1 MLDLTEQQPL
11 NMDALS
17 SRLLT
22 LIALSGEF
30 PTAQVNRLPYTGSYK
45 QFTVKALKRAGM
57 IRAYSRDDLRGL
69 RLTALG
75 KNLLLSNDADKFGAL
90 FSGSTATNTP
100 KYSVIH
106 RLRLHR
112 MAEVLVTMFNAGVSV
127 LPWEKPNVFAPTP
140 PDDTLTIDRPAYY
153 SSREV
158 KELGEQAVKIRN
170 SRSTGVLL
178 TGNDIFIV
186 YNTGP
191 GQMKWEY
198 KAEMRLKAL
207 LEMVL
212 CQERLPAQFMCTKQ
226 SAIVFAADMG
236 QMASLMGVGGDKR
249 HNYFVLDGGFEHFYY
264 LTGDHHGEVILQL
277 LCCPDEKALLD
288 GVLSEGYD
296 PPRPGWVV
304 ENDAIDGETAVLFAY
319 TCDMPR
325 ICRFS
330 AALEKMGWP
339 GTLYCFDFQGD
350 VMRQVCGPGVNV
362 RCIDFDVYERSVFL
376 SPESS

>member
-1 MLDLTEQQPL
+1 MPDTDGRELPGLDTLPGL
-11 NMDALS
+11 I
-17 SRLLT
+17 LT
-22 LIALSGEF
+22 LTALSGEL
-30 PTAQVNRLPYTGSYK
+30 PASLISRLPASDTYK
-45 QFTVKALKRAGM
+45 EYAVKQLKRDNLLRTFYRNGV
-57 IRAYSRDDLRGL
+57 RGL
-69 RLTALG
+69 RLTPTS
-75 KNLLLSNDADKFGAL
+75 KKLLTANWPDQFLPCLSG
-90 FSGSTATNTP
+90 TTETNMLKSEVP
-100 KYSVIH
+100 R

-264 LTGDHHGEVILQL
+264 LTGDHHGKVILQL

-319 TCDMPR
+319 TCDMPC

>member
-1 MLDLTEQQPL
+1 
-11 NMDALS
+11 
-17 SRLLT
+17 
-22 LIALSGEF
+22 
-30 PTAQVNRLPYTGSYK
+30 
-45 QFTVKALKRAGM
+45 
-57 IRAYSRDDLRGL
+57 
-69 RLTALG
+69 
-75 KNLLLSNDADKFGAL
+75 
-90 FSGSTATNTP
+90 
-100 KYSVIH
+100 
-106 RLRLHR
+106 
-112 MAEVLVTMFNAGVSV
+112 
-127 LPWEKPNVFAPTP
+127 
-140 PDDTLTIDRPAYY
+140 
-153 SSREV
+153 
-158 KELGEQAVKIRN
+158 
-170 SRSTGVLL
+170 
-178 TGNDIFIV
+178 
-186 YNTGP
+186 
-191 GQMKWEY
+191 
-198 KAEMRLKAL
+198 
-207 LEMVL
+207 
-212 CQERLPAQFMCTKQ
+212 
-226 SAIVFAADMG
+226 
-236 QMASLMGVGGDKR
+236 MGVGGDKR